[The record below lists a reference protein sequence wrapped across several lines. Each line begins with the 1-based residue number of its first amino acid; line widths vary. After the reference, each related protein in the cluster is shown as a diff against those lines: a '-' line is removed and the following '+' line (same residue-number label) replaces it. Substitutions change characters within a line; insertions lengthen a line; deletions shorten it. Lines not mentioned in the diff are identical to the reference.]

1 MCFESLFPDS
11 GNFVKT
17 YFEVLRDGGVDINT
31 GYSSRKPGFDFQH
44 SPGGSQ
50 LSVNTVLRDLIP
62 SYNLHRQ

>member
-11 GNFVKT
+11 VNFVKS
-17 YFEVLRDGGVDINT
+17 YFEGLRDGGVDIST

-50 LSVNTVLRDLIP
+50 LSVKQLSVALSL
-62 SYNLHRQ
+62 L